1 MCSDFGYMMQAG
13 MVANMATDEC
23 GRGRYNR
30 AMPKAPKY
38 KNPPLQPMNQWVRDA
53 LAHAGMTFPQLAD
66 ALTRSGVGTYD
77 RSTIQKMTV
86 GRKVSFEEARA
97 ISEATG
103 YPYVSDEDGQGF
115 VADYLSLDPESQ
127 ATVRDLLQVLRS
139 RHRAGGA

>member
-1 MCSDFGYMMQAG
+1 
-13 MVANMATDEC
+13 MVAIMFTDDRSRL
-23 GRGRYNR
+23 GYNG
-30 AMPKAPKY
+30 AMPRTPKY

-115 VADYLSLDPESQ
+115 VADYLSLDPESR

-139 RHRAGGA
+139 RHRGDDA